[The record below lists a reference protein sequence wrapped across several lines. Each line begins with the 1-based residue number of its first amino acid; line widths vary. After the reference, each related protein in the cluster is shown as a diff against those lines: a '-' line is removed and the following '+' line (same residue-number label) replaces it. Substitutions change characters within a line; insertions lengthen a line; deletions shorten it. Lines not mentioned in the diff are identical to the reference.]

1 MNPRAAVGLP
11 VVLLVLLISL
21 RTPAPAHAVT
31 TFVDQHCNAGGGGY
45 LAGIGEAYNTPVGQT
60 FTPTETD
67 IVSFSLNIYST
78 KSENTSMTAK
88 ILSGGIRGDVLASK
102 DFIVPPQFG
111 LATNGDWFNVTFDN
125 GVQVTPGGTYA
136 FDLTDN
142 SPSAGI
148 NWNNCSEAYAGGYG
162 YSVGVPLLNDADF
175 EFMEFSGTF
184 AMEVTPATLTVA
196 PGLSGSSTVKVA
208 SFGGFDASVNL
219 TVRDVPAGVTVR
231 FDSNSVTL
239 PARGSASTAVT
250 ISVAANATV
259 GTYPITI
266 IGISGSQ
273 HPTSILTL
281 IVTVL
286 GDFTISADPTMI
298 IVTQGGSSASKISV
312 GSINGFNSTVS
323 FTASW
328 LNPPPIGLS
337 FIPPHPV
344 TPSPGTNATSQ
355 LFVTGSLNA
364 SAGLFK
370 LRITGTSGS
379 LSHIFDV
386 TVQVQLATASTTT
399 LSTISSG
406 HTVTPDFSIVMS
418 TTMSLSQGSTAA
430 TTVSV
435 TSLNNFGSAVFLSY
449 SWMTAAPSGISIDLP
464 GPITPLPGGIATST
478 LTVSVS
484 PTSSTGSFT
493 LIVTGTSA
501 SLSHATNVAIMISA
515 ATGTP
520 APQCLIA
527 TATYGSEL
535 SPEVQILRSFRDN
548 SVQKTKAGASF
559 MIVFNAWYYS
569 FSPYAAT
576 YLTTHAASRMIMKGV
591 LYPMVAVL
599 LLASDLFTA
608 TSTYPEMG
616 VLLSGLFASC
626 LIGAIYIGLPLS
638 LVRAKLQRRR
648 EAVTR
653 MLFAALLI
661 AIAGLFVGEVL
672 SSAILMLVAPV
683 IVISSMLL
691 SGVIVST
698 AIESFS

>member
-21 RTPAPAHAVT
+21 RTPAPAHTVT

-78 KSENTSMTAK
+78 NSENTSMTAK

-136 FDLTDN
+136 LDLTDN

-273 HPTSILTL
+273 HPTSTLSL

-312 GSINGFNSTVS
+312 GSINGFN
-323 FTASW
+323 
-328 LNPPPIGLS
+328 
-337 FIPPHPV
+337 
-344 TPSPGTNATSQ
+344 
-355 LFVTGSLNA
+355 
-364 SAGLFK
+364 
-370 LRITGTSGS
+370 
-379 LSHIFDV
+379 
-386 TVQVQLATASTTT
+386 
-399 LSTISSG
+399 
-406 HTVTPDFSIVMS
+406 
-418 TTMSLSQGSTAA
+418 
-430 TTVSV
+430 
-435 TSLNNFGSAVFLSY
+435 
-449 SWMTAAPSGISIDLP
+449 
-464 GPITPLPGGIATST
+464 
-478 LTVSVS
+478 
-484 PTSSTGSFT
+484 
-493 LIVTGTSA
+493 
-501 SLSHATNVAIMISA
+501 
-515 ATGTP
+515 
-520 APQCLIA
+520 
-527 TATYGSEL
+527 
-535 SPEVQILRSFRDN
+535 
-548 SVQKTKAGASF
+548 
-559 MIVFNAWYYS
+559 
-569 FSPYAAT
+569 
-576 YLTTHAASRMIMKGV
+576 
-591 LYPMVAVL
+591 
-599 LLASDLFTA
+599 
-608 TSTYPEMG
+608 
-616 VLLSGLFASC
+616 
-626 LIGAIYIGLPLS
+626 
-638 LVRAKLQRRR
+638 
-648 EAVTR
+648 
-653 MLFAALLI
+653 
-661 AIAGLFVGEVL
+661 
-672 SSAILMLVAPV
+672 
-683 IVISSMLL
+683 
-691 SGVIVST
+691 
-698 AIESFS
+698 